1 MALEDIVYRQSTAV
15 DWAGLTDKIA
25 KGLSDIGVAKAK
37 SDEETNK
44 IYDETVKKLNE
55 TGGLANGNLTSF
67 VLDGSKKYKDYALD
81 LHNKWKAGEISTNDV
96 KKRLSNAQENWV
108 DFANQTK
115 DVDARYKLFVERN
128 TPGANGF
135 TEAGDGESFL
145 YSEYAKMAD
154 LKGKVPVISADGF
167 MYMQNPD
174 GSLIDY
180 KDLSNPENIQLNRLD
195 LPTAVEG
202 VTSTWAASDKW
213 SQFGRGG
220 EMTTTSIKNQGDK
233 EYKLAKINAVNAI
246 VSNPRSALS
255 VLTDNGVINDA
266 VYYTSD
272 LDKEQK
278 LKELIAETKANYE
291 EVGKEFTS
299 DDEKKIEDS
308 FIKWKKDDNG
318 IFQPDLTESQLKL
331 AKERVDQEIEMSI
344 ETKVNASAPPVYA
357 PQSNP
362 EPETPEQQDF
372 SLYQKV
378 YYANAKKDPVALSN
392 LSGGKYTFK
401 YEPNS
406 GWTVIDNNTKKVKNT
421 GIKEL
426 DQLRTYL
433 GLTSLDKWEKQK
445 KAFEDVRNGGGVG
458 VGGSAEGAVDKL
470 W

>member
-1 MALEDIVYRQSTAV
+1 MALDDIVYRQSTAV

-25 KGLSDIGVAKAK
+25 KGLSNIGVAKAK

-128 TPGANGF
+128 TPGANGL

-154 LKGKVPVISADGF
+154 LKDKVPVISADGF

-195 LPTAVEG
+195 LPTAVEAL
-202 VTSTWAASDKW
+202 TSTWAASDKW

-246 VSNPRSALS
+246 VSNPRSTLS

-291 EVGKEFTS
+291 EVGKEFTE
-299 DDEKKIEDS
+299 DDKNKLEDS

-318 IFQPDLTESQLKL
+318 VFQPEFTESQINL
-331 AKERVDQEIEMSI
+331 AKERIDQEIEMSI
-344 ETKVNASAPPVYA
+344 ETKVNASGPPVYA
-357 PQSNP
+357 PQYNND
-362 EPETPEQQDF
+362 TPKTPKEVFYGDYAKAYNAYN
-372 SLYQKV
+372 S
-378 YYANAKKDPVALSN
+378 ANADVLKAM
-392 LSGGKYTFK
+392 SGNKYTFQ
-401 YEPNS
+401 
-406 GWTVIDNNTKKVKNT
+406 WTNKEGVIVKDSDAREVFRAKSLT
-421 GIKEL
+421 DL
-426 DQLRTYL
+426 QPYL
-433 GLTSLDKWEKQK
+433 GGISLEKWEAQK
-445 KAFEDVRNGGGVG
+445 KAFNEAAGG
-458 VGGSAEGAVDKL
+458 GGSASKPSGNDPLGIGVK
-470 W
+470 